1 MTQAERVAE
10 SAQRLMEAAVDLI
23 AEKGFQRTA
32 ASEIAERAGYSR
44 TMVAAR
50 YGSKEALLEHLMQHE
65 YQVRM
70 LPDLGDAKGIERLQ
84 QWIRLLRQ
92 QARAEP
98 ALFRAFYTL
107 VFEAAGPV
115 PSLRPWIAD
124 WLERCTTEAADSLR
138 AGQAD
143 KTIRVDI
150 DPDAEAEQFV
160 SSGVGLGFQF
170 VIDNN
175 LERFDEGLA
184 RWADRF
190 ERTRAT

>member
-10 SAQRLMEAAVDLI
+10 SAQRLMQAAIELI
-23 AEKGFQRTA
+23 AEKGFQRTS

-50 YGSKEALLEHLMQHE
+50 YGSKEALLEHLMHHE
-65 YQVRM
+65 YQARM
-70 LPDLGDAKGIERLQ
+70 LPDLGHTKGIERLQ
-84 QWIRLLRQ
+84 QWITLIRQ
-92 QARAEP
+92 QARADP
-98 ALFRAFYTL
+98 ALLRAFYTL

-124 WLERCTTEAADSLR
+124 WLERCTTEAADTLR

-143 KTIRVDI
+143 KTVRADI
-150 DPDAEAEQFV
+150 DPAADAEQFV

-170 VIDNN
+170 AIDND
-175 LERFDEGLA
+175 LDRFDEGLA
-184 RWADRF
+184 RWAARF
-190 ERTRAT
+190 ERARAG

>member
-10 SAQRLMEAAVDLI
+10 SAQRLMQAAIELI
-23 AEKGFQRTA
+23 AETGFQRTS

-50 YGSKEALLEHLMQHE
+50 YGSKEALLEHLMHHE
-65 YQVRM
+65 YQARM
-70 LPDLGDAKGIERLQ
+70 LPDLGDTKGIERLQ
-84 QWIRLLRQ
+84 QWITLIRQ
-92 QARAEP
+92 QARADP
-98 ALFRAFYTL
+98 ALLRAFYTL

-115 PSLRPWIAD
+115 PSLRPWIVD
-124 WLERCTTEAADSLR
+124 WLERCTTEAAEAVR

-143 KTIRVDI
+143 KTVRADI
-150 DPDAEAEQFV
+150 DPAAEAEQFV

-170 VIDNN
+170 AIDDD

-184 RWADRF
+184 RWAARF
-190 ERTRAT
+190 ERARTR

>member
-10 SAQRLMEAAVDLI
+10 SAQRLMEAAIELI

-32 ASEIAERAGYSR
+32 AAEIAERAGYSR
-44 TMVAAR
+44 TMLAAR
-50 YGSKEALLEHLMQHE
+50 YGSKEELLEHLMQNE
-65 YQVRM
+65 YQARM
-70 LPDLGDAKGIERLQ
+70 LPDLGDTKGIERLQ
-84 QWIRLLRQ
+84 RWIRLIRQ

-98 ALFRAFYTL
+98 ALVRSFYTL

-115 PSLRPWIAD
+115 PSLRPWITD
-124 WLERCTTEAADSLR
+124 WLERCITEAADALR
-138 AGQAD
+138 TGQAD
-143 KTIRVDI
+143 KTVRLDI

-170 VIDNN
+170 AIDNK

-190 ERTRAT
+190 ERARAT

>member
-10 SAQRLMEAAVDLI
+10 SAQRLMQAAIELI
-23 AEKGFQRTA
+23 AEKGFQRTS

-50 YGSKEALLEHLMQHE
+50 YGSKEALLEHLMHHE
-65 YQVRM
+65 YQARM
-70 LPDLGDAKGIERLQ
+70 LPDLGDTKGIERLQ
-84 QWIRLLRQ
+84 QWITLIRQ
-92 QARAEP
+92 QARADP
-98 ALFRAFYTL
+98 ALLRAFYTL

-124 WLERCTTEAADSLR
+124 WLERCTTEAAEAVR

-143 KTIRVDI
+143 KTVRADI
-150 DPDAEAEQFV
+150 DPAAEAEQFV

-170 VIDNN
+170 AIDDD

-184 RWADRF
+184 RWAARF
-190 ERTRAT
+190 ERARTR

>member
-10 SAQRLMEAAVDLI
+10 SAQRLMQAAIELI
-23 AEKGFQRTA
+23 AEKGFQRTS

-50 YGSKEALLEHLMQHE
+50 YGSKEALLEHLMHHE
-65 YQVRM
+65 YQARM
-70 LPDLGDAKGIERLQ
+70 LPDLGDTKGIERLQ
-84 QWIRLLRQ
+84 QWITLIRQ
-92 QARAEP
+92 QARADP
-98 ALFRAFYTL
+98 ALLRAFYTL
-107 VFEAAGPV
+107 VFESAGPV

-124 WLERCTTEAADSLR
+124 WLERCTTEAAEAVR

-143 KTIRVDI
+143 KTVRADI
-150 DPDAEAEQFV
+150 DPAAEAEQFV

-170 VIDNN
+170 AIDDD

-184 RWADRF
+184 RWAARF
-190 ERTRAT
+190 ERARTR

>member
-10 SAQRLMEAAVDLI
+10 SAQRLMQAAIELI
-23 AEKGFQRTA
+23 AEKGFQRTS

-50 YGSKEALLEHLMQHE
+50 YGSKEALLEHLMHHE
-65 YQVRM
+65 YQARM
-70 LPDLGDAKGIERLQ
+70 LPDLGDTKGIERLQ
-84 QWIRLLRQ
+84 QWITLIRQ
-92 QARAEP
+92 QARADP
-98 ALFRAFYTL
+98 PLLRAFYTL
-107 VFEAAGPV
+107 VFESAGPV

-124 WLERCTTEAADSLR
+124 WLERCTTEAAEAVR

-143 KTIRVDI
+143 KTVRADI
-150 DPDAEAEQFV
+150 DPAAEAEQFV

-170 VIDNN
+170 AIDDD

-184 RWADRF
+184 RWAARF
-190 ERTRAT
+190 ERARTR